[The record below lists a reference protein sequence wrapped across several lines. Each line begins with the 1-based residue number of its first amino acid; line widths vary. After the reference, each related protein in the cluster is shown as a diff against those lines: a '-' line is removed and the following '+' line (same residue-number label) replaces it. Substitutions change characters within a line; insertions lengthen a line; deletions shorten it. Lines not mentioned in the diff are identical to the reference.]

1 MSHRVS
7 IRHAIMCGATW
18 KAGFAYSR
26 PSPTKPRRSGVAIR
40 LPKPSSSGRFRT
52 AMLSCRRKAFST
64 RWSFEKEMP
73 QQKPDLMCRSYCERF
88 WQKNS
93 TSHWDKSAH
102 SEIRDFYA
110 HMALTHERHFA
121 RCFCRYSG
129 NIAQRYFRH
138 NKKEEAVAF
147 TIFFVKA
154 TASCTRYK
162 MHPYDITIKL
172 IFSK

>member
-1 MSHRVS
+1 MSERT
-7 IRHAIMCGATW
+7 IRKVKYGNSERLS
-18 KAGFAYSR
+18 FAQ
-26 PSPTKPRRSGVAIR
+26 VQEVI
-40 LPKPSSSGRFRT
+40 
-52 AMLSCRRKAFST
+52 
-64 RWSFEKEMP
+64 EMP

-88 WQKNS
+88 RQKNS

-110 HMALTHERHFA
+110 HMALTRERHFA

-147 TIFFVKA
+147 TIFFRKGDSLLHKV
-154 TASCTRYK
+154 
-162 MHPYDITIKL
+162 
-172 IFSK
+172 

>member
-1 MSHRVS
+1 
-7 IRHAIMCGATW
+7 
-18 KAGFAYSR
+18 
-26 PSPTKPRRSGVAIR
+26 
-40 LPKPSSSGRFRT
+40 
-52 AMLSCRRKAFST
+52 
-64 RWSFEKEMP
+64 MP

-162 MHPYDITIKL
+162 MHLYDITIKL